1 MFYFLHVSKSAGSS
15 FIALARKNVSMFLP
29 NANGNPINHVTGE
42 RLKYWKWTPEEQHY
56 FLTAG
61 TWQLV
66 ANENQLG
73 HGHEFFEGVRYI
85 VILREPLDRLFS
97 AWQFAIEKPGKEVP
111 LEERGRKFAH
121 FLRNETGINWRRNYL
136 LNTLTY
142 QDRGHSPERLE
153 VGKQRLAQFDHVFLM
168 NDLATDIQGL
178 ARDGW
183 MQLDLPWRNTA
194 APGEANWSAARAA
207 LADYP
212 DLLKGLSRANEQ
224 DLELYAFAR
233 ELVEKRKNE
242 APQLDRRQIGER
254 QMPESDNFEFLVA
267 CAYEAFL
274 KKDMP
279 GCRKLLKRAASLPE
293 ANEMDPPRRDFAEF
307 ALRRFAAPDRAEKEH
322 RRKARE
328 KKAAHRAAAKEL
340 VGQPEKEGTA

>member
-15 FIALARKNVSMFLP
+15 FIALARKNVTMFLP

-42 RLKYWKWTPEEQHY
+42 RLKYWKWTPEEQHH

-73 HGHEFFEGVRYI
+73 HKHEFFDGVRYI

-97 AWQFAIEKPGKEVP
+97 AWQFAIEKPDKEVP
-111 LEERGRKFAH
+111 LEERGRKFAQ
-121 FLRNETGINWRRNYL
+121 FLHNEKGINWRRNYL
-136 LNTLTY
+136 VNTLTY
-142 QDRGHSPERLE
+142 QDRNQSPERLE
-153 VGKQRLAQFDHVFLM
+153 IAKQRLAQFDHVFLM
-168 NDLATDIQGL
+168 DDLATDIRAL
-178 ARDGW
+178 AHDGW
-183 MQLDLPWRNTA
+183 TQLDLPWRNTA

-207 LADYP
+207 LADHP
-212 DLLKGLSRANEQ
+212 DLLEGLTQANEH
-224 DLELYAFAR
+224 DLALYAYAR
-233 ELVEKRKNE
+233 ALVERRRAAPPQVERRKV
-242 APQLDRRQIGER
+242 PDRV
-254 QMPESDNFEFLVA
+254 MPESDNFEFIVA

-274 KKDMP
+274 KQDMP
-279 GCRKLLKRAASLPE
+279 GCRKLLKRADSLPE
-293 ANEMDPPRRDFAEF
+293 ASTMDPPRRDFVEF

-328 KKAAHRAAAKEL
+328 KKAAGRAAIKAETA
-340 VGQPEKEGTA
+340 QPENEGTP